1 MFFNDRHISYNIR
14 VLHISSTKIIRMQ
27 VKERSF
33 VLNMTYEN
41 MFFFLIGWLMHGTVC
56 LTGLV
61 LRGVARIFGLG
72 GRRYHVRRSL
82 TQRAPST
89 LWINFLVFLWA
100 F

>member
-41 MFFFLIGWLMHGTVC
+41 MFFFSNRVVNAWNSLPNWVGSQ
-56 LTGLV
+56 
-61 LRGVARIFGLG
+61 
-72 GRRYHVRRSL
+72 GRS
-82 TQRAPST
+82 
-89 LWINFLVFLWA
+89 
-100 F
+100 